1 MPIWL
6 EKPELLA
13 QQRLL
18 IDSYGGSHGVLN
30 EGALESTLAR
40 PQNLHAYESVEDVF
54 RLAACYGYGFA
65 KNHCFVDGNKRVA
78 LATMDVFL
86 ALNGQD
92 LMADEPEVVAIIL
105 ALCTDDLDEAGLAR
119 WLKSNCLAL
128 RSR

>member
-1 MPIWL
+1 MPIRL

-18 IDSYGGSHGVLN
+18 IDLYGGSHGVLN
-30 EGALESTLAR
+30 ESALESTLAR

-65 KNHCFVDGNKRVA
+65 RNPCFVDGNKRVA

-92 LMADEPEVVAIIL
+92 LVADEPEGVAVIL
-105 ALCTDDLDEAGLAR
+105 AMCTDDLDEAGLAR
-119 WLKSNCLAL
+119 WLKQNCVAL